1 MHALGFYHEH
11 QRPDRDQF
19 ITIQEDTVNEG
30 WMGQFTKLEESF
42 WDSDGTPFELGSV
55 MTYCSFCAGDP
66 AMTLKDGSTWGN
78 HGRITSTDITQ
89 VNRHYCPASISENW
103 NRKIFFLAQ
112 ALIG

>member
-1 MHALGFYHEH
+1 MK
-11 QRPDRDQF
+11 
-19 ITIQEDTVNEG
+19 EDTVNEG

-89 VNRHYCPASISENW
+89 VNIVIIYFTYYS
-103 NRKIFFLAQ
+103 
-112 ALIG
+112 